1 MAPTTAHDVTAS
13 MEEYLSSTAF
23 EAALRAAYQDARR
36 EYGST
41 DSNVPAGVLQ
51 STCTSVLTSRALPR
65 PLDELPAPDTA
76 FIDKAMS
83 SVLPSSMNAGL
94 RSFEELETA
103 VQVVLL
109 HLAATADRLGEIAAQ
124 DAGTPSDSEDDDDWS

>member
-23 EAALRAAYQDARR
+23 EAALRTAYQDARR

-51 STCTSVLTSRALPR
+51 STCTGVLSRALPS

-83 SVLPSSMNAGL
+83 SVLPSSMDTGL
-94 RSFEELETA
+94 RSFEEFETA

-124 DAGTPSDSEDDDDWS
+124 DPGTPSDSEDDDDWS